1 MDLENNEFLE
11 FTRCAHE
18 QKLEYMVIGGF
29 AMFLNGL
36 NRATE
41 DVDIW
46 IKPTKEN
53 GDILIQVL
61 LCMGYEEDELEELKQ
76 LDFTKVQV
84 FGLNRELDILTH
96 VHNKF
101 DFDILFERSRIAKNA
116 QDGVIHFL
124 HLNDLRELKI
134 LARRPQDLRDV
145 IMIDDFLNMEYNL
158 DQKDKDLP
166 APE

>member
-46 IKPTKEN
+46 LKPTKEN

-61 LCMGYEEDELEELKQ
+61 LCMNYEEDELEQLKL
-76 LDFTKVQV
+76 LDFTQVQV
-84 FGLNRELDILTH
+84 FGLNRELDILTY

-101 DFDILFERSRIAKNA
+101 DFDILFERSRITKND
-116 QDGVIHFL
+116 QGSIIHFL

-134 LARRPQDLRDV
+134 LACRPQDIRDV
-145 IMIDDFLNMEYNL
+145 IMIDDFLNMEYDIN
-158 DQKDKDLP
+158 QKNKYLP
-166 APE
+166 ESE